1 MTFNKSQGQTLD
13 KALAPSFHF
22 CFRSG
27 PFKFTLAIYSGSFI
41 FQHMEPRTFL
51 LDAITPDTKNWTA
64 KVSVLN
70 KTEPR
75 TSSQPTCIKFQKL
88 LLADIKGN
96 KVEGMLYRDDIEL
109 LRDSLRPHQTYLISN
124 ATVRPVKPG
133 FENPL
138 TNNRFQWILGART
151 AILATADST
160 VISSEL
166 APTFIRC
173 DQFRDFLRTKTLI
186 STAAIV
192 LEGRAPRSVTAKGK
206 QHILHEYAAVDELL
220 RPFIITFWN
229 DAAPDNVYVLL
240 DAPKEPHII
249 AALNFTVTDYHRY
262 SIHKD
267 TIAELQHQGNIFKQ
281 AQTPFGS
288 DTEAITSVHT
298 LLAIKEPD
306 RCNLLAQGKLTR
318 PNQQFIYPCC
328 AKCHRLTSAEYN
340 CLFDCR
346 FCHEVRQAIPRF
358 RFCLLIYDAF
368 DEIEIT
374 VFGDEGEKIM
384 QMSATDFLQKYGNGE
399 SLIIDSVNSNLRQ
412 LQLKMKIHSRVFNKQ
427 DGSTVLSHT
436 MQALECQQL
445 PSPIL
450 APDETPTISPAD
462 ARNVIEISAASKPT
476 THLLISPAKEHPRP
490 DPQPSTSSR
499 GRASK
504 AKKVE

>member
-1 MTFNKSQGQTLD
+1 
-13 KALAPSFHF
+13 
-22 CFRSG
+22 
-27 PFKFTLAIYSGSFI
+27 
-41 FQHMEPRTFL
+41 MEPRTFL
-51 LDAITPDTKNWTA
+51 LDAVTPDTKNWTA

-88 LLADIKGN
+88 LLADIRGN

-109 LRDSLRPHQTYLISN
+109 LKDSLRPHQTYLISN

-249 AALNFTVTDYHRY
+249 AALNFTVTDYHTQHLHLLSSSTLKTNASRPSKNGKY
-262 SIHKD
+262 SMHKD

-306 RCNLLAQGKLTR
+306 RCNLLAQGRLTR

-340 CLFDCR
+340 CLFDCHS
-346 FCHEVRQAIPRF
+346 CHEVRQAIPRF

-450 APDETPTISPAD
+450 APDETPTISPPAH

>member
-1 MTFNKSQGQTLD
+1 M
-13 KALAPSFHF
+13 PSHPH
-22 CFRSG
+22 S
-27 PFKFTLAIYSGSFI
+27 
-41 FQHMEPRTFL
+41 
-51 LDAITPDTKNWTA
+51 
-64 KVSVLN
+64 
-70 KTEPR
+70 
-75 TSSQPTCIKFQKL
+75 TSAFVQ
-88 LLADIKGN
+88 GN

-109 LRDSLRPHQTYLISN
+109 LKDSLRPHQTYLISN

-151 AILATADST
+151 ASLATADST

-249 AALNFTVTDYHRY
+249 AALNFTVKDYHTQHLHLLSSSTLKTNASRPSKNGKY

-340 CLFDCR
+340 CLFDCHS
-346 FCHEVRQAIPRF
+346 CHEVRF

-374 VFGDEGEKIM
+374 VFSDEGEKIM

-450 APDETPTISPAD
+450 APDETPTISPPAH

-476 THLLISPAKEHPRP
+476 TRLLISPAKEHPRP

>member
-1 MTFNKSQGQTLD
+1 
-13 KALAPSFHF
+13 
-22 CFRSG
+22 
-27 PFKFTLAIYSGSFI
+27 
-41 FQHMEPRTFL
+41 MEPRTFL

-109 LRDSLRPHQTYLISN
+109 LKDSLRPHQTYLISN

-151 AILATADST
+151 AILATADSI

-229 DAAPDNVYVLL
+229 DAAPDNITTISPLAQHL
-240 DAPKEPHII
+240 H
-249 AALNFTVTDYHRY
+249 LY

-306 RCNLLAQGKLTR
+306 RCNLLARGKLTR

-340 CLFDCR
+340 CLFDCHS
-346 FCHEVRQAIPRF
+346 CHEVRF

-384 QMSATDFLQKYGNGE
+384 QMSATDFLQKYGNDE

-450 APDETPTISPAD
+450 APDETPTISPPGPVAF
-462 ARNVIEISAASKPT
+462 
-476 THLLISPAKEHPRP
+476 LL
-490 DPQPSTSSR
+490 
-499 GRASK
+499 
-504 AKKVE
+504 VV